1 MIDVVSITS
10 EKITVMFDSIFTD
23 PAELAGEVEMTVGA
37 SDSVIT

>member
-1 MIDVVSITS
+1 VIDVESITS
-10 EKITVMFDSIFTD
+10 EKVTVMFDPILTD